1 MAKYRIIANVDY
13 LIGHLRYGH
22 YEGEIDEEELP
33 PNWEE
38 ELRKHPSLIKQL
50 NLELIVDDY
59 EIDGTGDI
67 SDIQIEKIEEDE

>member
-13 LIGHLRYGH
+13 LIGHLHYGH

-38 ELRKHPSLIKQL
+38 ELRKYPSLIKQL

-59 EIDGTGDI
+59 EIDDTGDI